1 MIGETILH
9 YKILEKLGEGGMG
22 VVYLAEDTKLKREVA
37 IKFLPH
43 HISANEEERKRFEIE
58 AQAAASLNHP
68 NIATIHAIEESGKD
82 TFIVMEFIDGIELK
96 DKITSHYS
104 SLSEREDKGGFPVD
118 EVIKTAVQ
126 IAEGLEAAHKKGIVH
141 RDIKS
146 QNIMITNDGKVK
158 IMDFGLAKVSGGAQL
173 TKVGLTIGT
182 VAYMSPEQSRGE
194 EVDHRTDLWSLG
206 VVLYEMLTG
215 QMPFRG
221 EYDQAVIYS
230 VLNES
235 PEPVNK
241 IKTDIP
247 NNLQNT
253 INKLLQ
259 KNPGD
264 RYSSAKEVL
273 YDLKGLNINPVT
285 PGQQSPSSIAVLAF
299 KDMSPQK
306 DQDYLCEGL
315 AEELINALTKIN
327 SLRVSART
335 SAFAFKD
342 KQIDIREIGSKL
354 NVETILEGSVQ
365 KSGNRLR
372 ITAQLIN
379 VEDGYHIWSERYDR
393 EMKDVFDIQDDI
405 TENIVHALK
414 MVLTPKAKQFI
425 SSIKTI
431 EVEAYEYYLKGRQLF
446 HQLIFD
452 EAKIMFEKAIELD
465 PEYASAYAGLA
476 DVHSWLYEWIGS
488 KESDLTAAERYSSK
502 ALLLAPDLA
511 ESHTARGFVLS
522 LASKYAEAEKEF
534 KEAIRLDPNLYEAY
548 YLFGRACFAY
558 GEIEK
563 SAELFRKAAEI
574 RKEDF
579 QSMLL
584 LSQSL
589 GVLGKPEEKE
599 TLLEGIRRARKQL
612 EINPDDR
619 RALSLGS
626 GNLYDAGEKEEGLRW
641 MNRALKLYPD
651 DAGVLINA
659 VCLCAKYDKEK
670 ALDLLDKAVEKGFGK
685 KDWIENDPD
694 YDPLRD
700 EPRFQALLK
709 KLK

>member
-1 MIGETILH
+1 MIGQTILH

-22 VVYLAEDTKLKREVA
+22 IVYLAEDTKLRRQVA
-37 IKFLPH
+37 IKFLPPQ
-43 HISANEEERKRFEIE
+43 ISANEEERKRFEIE
-58 AQAAASLNHP
+58 ARAAASLNHS
-68 NIATIHAIEESGKD
+68 NISTIYSIEETD
-82 TFIVMEFIDGIELK
+82 TQLFIVMEYIDGVEVK
-96 DKITSHYS
+96 EKIAAY
-104 SLSEREDKGGFPVD
+104 DKGLPLD
-118 EVIKTAVQ
+118 ETIN
-126 IAEGLEAAHKKGIVH
+126 IATQVSEGLEAAHKKGIVH

-146 QNIMITNDGKVK
+146 QNIMITDDGKVK
-158 IMDFGLAKVSGGAQL
+158 IMDFGLAKMKGDSQL
-173 TKVGLTIGT
+173 TKYGTTVGTT
-182 VAYMSPEQSRGE
+182 AYMSPEQAKGDNI
-194 EVDHRTDLWSLG
+194 DHRTDLWSLG
-206 VVLYEMLTG
+206 IVLYEMLTA
-215 QMPFRG
+215 QMPFKG

-241 IKTDIP
+241 FKDDVPTDLLDI
-247 NNLQNT
+247 
-253 INKLLQ
+253 INRLLQ
-259 KNPGD
+259 KNPAY
-264 RYSSAKEVL
+264 RYSTAKEVFD
-273 YDLKGLNINPVT
+273 DLKIINAHIKN
-285 PGQQSPSSIAVLAF
+285 SNEKSSSSIAVLAF

-365 KSGNRLR
+365 KSANRLR

-379 VEDGYHIWSERYDR
+379 VKDGYHIWSERYDR

-405 TENIVHALK
+405 TENIVHALE

-431 EVEAYEYYLKGRQLF
+431 KIEAYEYYLKGRQLF

-452 EAKIMFEKAIELD
+452 EAKTMFEKTIELD

-476 DVHSWLYEWIGS
+476 DVHSWLYEWVGS
-488 KESDLTAAERYSSK
+488 KESDLDAAERNSLK
-502 ALLLAPDLA
+502 ALSLAPDLA

-534 KEAIRLDPNLYEAY
+534 KEAIRLDPNLFDAY
-548 YLFGRACFAY
+548 YVYGRACFAN

-589 GVLGKPEEKE
+589 GVLGKPEERE
-599 TLLEGIRRARKQL
+599 TLLEGIRRARKQI

-641 MNRALKLYPD
+641 ITRALELYPD

-659 VCLCAKYDKEK
+659 VCLYAKHDKEK
-670 ALDLLDKAVEKGFGK
+670 ALDFLEKAVGKGFGK

-700 EPRFQALLK
+700 EPRFKALLK

>member
-1 MIGETILH
+1 MIGEKILH
-9 YKILEKLGEGGMG
+9 YRILEKLGQGGMG

-68 NIATIHAIEESGKD
+68 NITTIHSIDEANGEV
-82 TFIVMEFIDGIELK
+82 FIVMEYIKGIELK
-96 DKITSHYS
+96 DKIASHYS

-118 EVIKTAVQ
+118 EVIKTVIQ

-173 TKVGLTIGT
+173 TKIGLTIGT

-206 VVLYEMLTG
+206 VVIYEMLTG
-215 QMPFRG
+215 QMPFKG

-273 YDLKGLNINPVT
+273 NDLKSININPVT

-354 NVETILEGSVQ
+354 NVETVLEGSVQ

-522 LASKYAEAEKEF
+522 LASKYAEAKKEF

-700 EPRFQALLK
+700 EPRFKALLK

>member
-1 MIGETILH
+1 MIGQTILH

-22 VVYLAEDTKLKREVA
+22 IVYLAEDTKLRRQVA
-37 IKFLPH
+37 IKFLPPQ
-43 HISANEEERKRFEIE
+43 ISANEEERKRFEIE
-58 AQAAASLNHP
+58 ARAAASLNHP
-68 NIATIHAIEESGKD
+68 NISIIHSIEESGD
-82 TFIVMEFIDGIELK
+82 SCFIVMEFIDGIELK
-96 DKITSHYS
+96 EKI
-104 SLSEREDKGGFPVD
+104 KIGPVSAKKA
-118 EVIKTAVQ
+118 INIATQ
-126 IAEGLEAAHKKGIVH
+126 IAEGLSAAHKKGIVH

-146 QNIMITNDGKVK
+146 QNIMITDDGKVK
-158 IMDFGLAKVSGGAQL
+158 IMDFGLAKMKGDSQL
-173 TKVGLTIGT
+173 TKYGTTVGTT
-182 VAYMSPEQSRGE
+182 AYMSPEQAKGDNI
-194 EVDHRTDLWSLG
+194 DHRTDLWSLG
-206 VVLYEMLTG
+206 IVLYEMLTA
-215 QMPFRG
+215 QMPFKG

-241 IKTDIP
+241 FKDDVPTDLLDI
-247 NNLQNT
+247 
-253 INKLLQ
+253 INRLLQ
-259 KNPGD
+259 KNPSD
-264 RYSSAKEVL
+264 RYSTAKEVFD
-273 YDLKGLNINPVT
+273 DLKIIDAHTKN
-285 PGQQSPSSIAVLAF
+285 SDEKSSSSIAVLAF

-365 KSGNRLR
+365 KSANRLR

-379 VEDGYHIWSERYDR
+379 VKDGYHIWSERYDR

-431 EVEAYEYYLKGRQLF
+431 EIEAYEYYLKGRQLF

-452 EAKIMFEKAIELD
+452 EAKTMFEKTIELD

-476 DVHSWLYEWIGS
+476 DVHSWLYEWVGS
-488 KESDLTAAERYSSK
+488 KESDLVAAERNSLK
-502 ALLLAPDLA
+502 ALSLAPDLA

-534 KEAIRLDPNLYEAY
+534 KEAIRLDPNLFDAY
-548 YLFGRACFAY
+548 YVYGRACFAN

-589 GVLGKPEEKE
+589 GVLGKPEERE
-599 TLLEGIRRARKQL
+599 TLLEGIRRARKQI
-612 EINPDDR
+612 EINPNDR

-641 MNRALKLYPD
+641 ITRALELYPD

-659 VCLCAKYDKEK
+659 VCLYAKHDKEK
-670 ALDLLDKAVEKGFGK
+670 ALDFLEKAVGKGFGK

-700 EPRFQALLK
+700 EPRFKALLK

>member
-1 MIGETILH
+1 MIGEKILH
-9 YKILEKLGEGGMG
+9 YRILEKLGQGGMG

-68 NIATIHAIEESGKD
+68 NITTIHSIDEANGEV
-82 TFIVMEFIDGIELK
+82 FIVMEYIKGIELK
-96 DKITSHYS
+96 DKIASHYS

-118 EVIKTAVQ
+118 EVIKTVIQ

-173 TKVGLTIGT
+173 TKIGLTIGT

-206 VVLYEMLTG
+206 VVIYEMLTG
-215 QMPFRG
+215 QMPFKG

-273 YDLKGLNINPVT
+273 NDLKRININPVT

-354 NVETILEGSVQ
+354 NVETVLEGSVQ

-700 EPRFQALLK
+700 EPRFKALLK

>member
-1 MIGETILH
+1 MIGQTILH

-22 VVYLAEDTKLKREVA
+22 IVYLAEDTKLRRQVA
-37 IKFLPH
+37 IKFLPPQ
-43 HISANEEERKRFEIE
+43 ISANEEERKRFEIE
-58 AQAAASLNHP
+58 ARAAASLNHP
-68 NIATIHAIEESGKD
+68 NISTIYSIEETD
-82 TFIVMEFIDGIELK
+82 TQLFIVMEYIDGVEVK
-96 DKITSHYS
+96 EKIAAY
-104 SLSEREDKGGFPVD
+104 DKGLPLD
-118 EVIKTAVQ
+118 ETIN
-126 IAEGLEAAHKKGIVH
+126 IATQVSEGLEAAHKKGIVH

-146 QNIMITNDGKVK
+146 QNIMITDDGKVK
-158 IMDFGLAKVSGGAQL
+158 IMDFGLAKMKGNSQL
-173 TKVGLTIGT
+173 TKYGTTVGTT
-182 VAYMSPEQSRGE
+182 AYMSPEQAKGDNI
-194 EVDHRTDLWSLG
+194 DHRTDLWSLG
-206 VVLYEMLTG
+206 IVLYEMLTA
-215 QMPFRG
+215 QMPFKG

-241 IKTDIP
+241 FKDDVPTDLLDI
-247 NNLQNT
+247 
-253 INKLLQ
+253 INRLLQ
-259 KNPGD
+259 KNPSD
-264 RYSSAKEVL
+264 RYSTAKEVFD
-273 YDLKGLNINPVT
+273 DLKIIDAHTKN
-285 PGQQSPSSIAVLAF
+285 SDEKSSSSIAVLAF

-365 KSGNRLR
+365 KSANRLR

-379 VEDGYHIWSERYDR
+379 VKDGYHIWSERYDR

-431 EVEAYEYYLKGRQLF
+431 EIEAYEYYLKGRQLF

-452 EAKIMFEKAIELD
+452 EAKTMFEKTIELD

-476 DVHSWLYEWIGS
+476 DVHSWLYEWVGS
-488 KESDLTAAERYSSK
+488 KESDLVAAERNSLK
-502 ALLLAPDLA
+502 ALSLAPDLA

-534 KEAIRLDPNLYEAY
+534 KEAIRLDPNLFDAY
-548 YLFGRACFAY
+548 YVYGRACFAN

-589 GVLGKPEEKE
+589 GVLGKPEERE
-599 TLLEGIRRARKQL
+599 TLLEGIRRARKQI
-612 EINPDDR
+612 EINPNDR

-641 MNRALKLYPD
+641 ITRALELYPD

-659 VCLCAKYDKEK
+659 VCLYAKHDKEK
-670 ALDLLDKAVEKGFGK
+670 ALDFLEKAVEKGFGK

-700 EPRFQALLK
+700 EPRFKALLK